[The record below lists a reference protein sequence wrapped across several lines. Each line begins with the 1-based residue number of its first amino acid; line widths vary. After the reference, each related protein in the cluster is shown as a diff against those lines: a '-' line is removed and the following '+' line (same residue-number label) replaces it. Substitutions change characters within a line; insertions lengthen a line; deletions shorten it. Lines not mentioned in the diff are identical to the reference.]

1 MAKNT
6 QPKSKTSKGRK
17 SKTGTKKKSPV
28 KKEPVLK
35 VEPVSVEEPVAEVVV
50 TEEPVA
56 EVVVTEEPVAEVV
69 VTEEPVVKKR
79 GGRKSP
85 SKKSK
90 TKTGTTTGTKTGT
103 TTETTTET
111 TTDTTTETTT
121 DTPVVK
127 KPLTPRLVASTD
139 VNAVP
144 DLKLEDNISSQL
156 DTLLTHV
163 ATLVNQ
169 LKDVHVEVKTLQ
181 KNYSKVLK
189 DHNKI
194 ILKKKKVDRKPSG
207 FAKPSRIS
215 EEMATF
221 LSLNPLEEIPR
232 NQVTKLINQYIIKN
246 DLRNSEDKRQIQPND
261 ELSKLLN
268 LTGDENLSYFN
279 LQKYMKHH
287 FIKNSVEV
295 S

>member
-35 VEPVSVEEPVAEVVV
+35 VEPVSVEEPVAEVV
-50 TEEPVA
+50 A
-56 EVVVTEEPVAEVV
+56 TEEPVAEVV

-90 TKTGTTTGTKTGT
+90 TKTGTTT
-103 TTETTTET
+103 ET
-111 TTDTTTETTT
+111 TTDTTT

-144 DLKLEDNISSQL
+144 DMKLEDNISSQL

-169 LKDVHVEVKTLQ
+169 LKDVQVEVKALQ

>member
-1 MAKNT
+1 MVDA
-6 QPKSKTSKGRK
+6 
-17 SKTGTKKKSPV
+17 V
-28 KKEPVLK
+28 
-35 VEPVSVEEPVAEVVV
+35 
-50 TEEPVA
+50 
-56 EVVVTEEPVAEVV
+56 EEPVAEVV

-90 TKTGTTTGTKTGT
+90 TKTGTTTGA
-103 TTETTTET
+103 TTE
-111 TTDTTTETTT
+111 TTTETTT

-169 LKDVHVEVKTLQ
+169 LKDVQVEVKTLQ

-194 ILKKKKVDRKPSG
+194 IQKKKKVDRKPSG

-232 NQVTKLINQYIIKN
+232 NQVTKLINQYIIKH

-261 ELSKLLN
+261 ELSTLLN
-268 LTGDENLSYFN
+268 LTGDEKLSYFN

>member
-6 QPKSKTSKGRK
+6 QPKSKASKGRK

-35 VEPVSVEEPVAEVVV
+35 VEPVSVEEPVVVV
-50 TEEPVA
+50 TEEPVTA
-56 EVVVTEEPVAEVV
+56 VVEEPVVDAVEEPVAEVV

-90 TKTGTTTGTKTGT
+90 TTTGTTTG
-103 TTETTTET
+103 
-111 TTDTTTETTT
+111 TTT

-169 LKDVHVEVKTLQ
+169 LKDVQVEVKTLQ

-194 ILKKKKVDRKPSG
+194 IQKKKKVDRKPSG

-232 NQVTKLINQYIIKN
+232 NQVTKLINQYIIKH

-261 ELSKLLN
+261 ELSTLLN
-268 LTGDENLSYFN
+268 LTGDEKLSYFN